1 MRWEILALVACGHS
15 GSAIDSTSDSPPAA
29 SCDGLAPTCG
39 PAGSSPCCD
48 TSIVPGGTFYRS
60 YDVGSDGMFADMSA
74 PATVSAFRL
83 DTYEVTVARFRQ
95 FVNAGMG
102 TQANPPASG
111 AGAHAKIAGSGW
123 DASWNAMLASDTASL
138 VLLVK
143 CDPELQ
149 TWTDAPAG
157 NERRPMNCIT
167 WYEAMAFCIW
177 DGGYLP
183 TEAEWNYAAA
193 GGDEQRAYPWSSPPS
208 SLVNDCSYANYFD
221 LAAGHFCAG
230 PQTGMMSGAI
240 DPVGNESPMGDGRW
254 GQADLGGNV
263 WEWVLDAYGAT
274 YQVPCTDCASLAPA
288 APERVFRGGDFRND
302 APSLRA
308 ANRAYYAPGVHEVDH
323 GVRCAR
329 GA

>member
-1 MRWEILALVACGHS
+1 MIALMACGGHG
-15 GSAIDSTSDSPPAA
+15 GSAIDATSDSPPAA
-29 SCDGLAPTCG
+29 SCEGLAPTCG
-39 PAGSSPCCD
+39 PAGTAPCCE
-48 TSIVPGGTFYRS
+48 SSVVPGGTFYRG
-60 YDVGSDGMFADMSA
+60 YDVGSDGMYTDMSA

-102 TQANPPASG
+102 TQATAPAPG
-111 AGAHAKIAGSGW
+111 AGAHAHIPSSGW
-123 DASWNAMLASDTASL
+123 DASWNADLASNTATL
-138 VLLVK
+138 EMFVK
-143 CDPELQ
+143 CEAAHQ
-149 TWTDAPAG
+149 TWTDTPGA
-157 NERRPMNCIT
+157 NESLPINCIT
-167 WYEAMAFCIW
+167 WYDAMAFCIW

-221 LAAGHFCAG
+221 LATGGFCAG
-230 PQTGMMSGAI
+230 GTSNGMMSGAVNR
-240 DPVGNESPMGDGRW
+240 VGSESPMGDGRW

-263 WEWVLDAYGAT
+263 WEWVLDGYAT
-274 YQVPCTDCASLAPA
+274 PYLAPCTDCASLDPA

-302 APSLRA
+302 APSLRGA
-308 ANRAYYAPGVHEVDH
+308 TRDNYPPAVRQVDH